1 MISRVD
7 RCAEC
12 DYTYDDLPLADVP
25 ATLPRYAT
33 SYRRLLTSAPP
44 DQLRRRPAPDVWS
57 PLEYGCHVRDVL
69 RVQHARLEQALTSD
83 QPTFAPMD
91 REGRVVRDRYN
102 QQDPHAVAAELVD
115 AATALARDFAA
126 LDDAGWERIAVY
138 NWPTPAVRTMAW
150 VARHTVH
157 ECRHHLMDIERG
169 LRRADAHN
177 GGGEYPGKMT

>member
-91 REGRVVRDRYN
+91 V
-102 QQDPHAVAAELVD
+102 
-115 AATALARDFAA
+115 AA
-126 LDDAGWERIAVY
+126 LDDAGWERTAVY